1 MWKSHGFR
9 FGKRSPSTWDLRTHA
24 LRAPVPPQNS
34 GPQGE
39 IRWSSAEDVFCRKK
53 RTNEKRPTG
62 KIIMYNIYIYYIYIL
77 YIYYIY
83 YIYIIL
89 YIYSQTLCF
98 AVAKIVICHFRKLHF
113 VQAKHV
119 CCYCH
124 SEKMHFNL
132 RPPMNLSTCILRG
145 RRGVFAMVV
154 KM

>member
-1 MWKSHGFR
+1 MCFFWYSPVFR
-9 FGKRSPSTWDLRTHA
+9 ATNLSSSKN
-24 LRAPVPPQNS
+24 NS
-34 GPQGE
+34 WL
-39 IRWSSAEDVFCRKK
+39 IL
-53 RTNEKRPTG
+53 TG
-62 KIIMYNIYIYYIYIL
+62 VGTTKYVYIYMYIIYCIYYIL
-77 YIYYIY
+77 YIYN
-83 YIYIIL
+83 IYI

-98 AVAKIVICHFRKLHF
+98 AVAKIVICHFRNLHF

-154 KM
+154 KYNFHFRWQAREILAFFDVLKVRCFMFFWM